1 MMNACQLT
9 NHIVESGMGNS
20 SFPHFPLAE
29 LHAHLGASIDLGI
42 YWQIAHEQGIRL
54 PTKDYHEFI
63 EFVTLSEN
71 SKSTLNDWLNK
82 VLHPVL
88 EPISSGTHAVD
99 RGTYEIFSGAYR
111 SNNITL
117 LELRNNPMK
126 HNHNGQID
134 LDYVILAMLRGMERA
149 LLEYPMLSAGLIF
162 CMAREFSYEQNEVI
176 VEKAIKYHKRGVV
189 AIDFA
194 GPANPNFHF
203 EDYKEL
209 IKKAKAAGLR
219 VTSHSGEVKEAD
231 DMWEALEFVEPDRIG
246 HGIRAAYD
254 KELMRELVKRDVV
267 LEVCPMSNLVT
278 QAVENWDEIAF
289 ILRTFIENNVKFTI
303 NTDWPETIV
312 DAHLRKQYSTLLEK
326 SILTAEELERC
337 NKIAFE
343 SSFIPGKGLE
353 PYL

>member
-1 MMNACQLT
+1 MTQT
-9 NHIVESGMGNS
+9 

-71 SKSTLNDWLNK
+71 SKSTLNEWLAK

-111 SNNITL
+111 ANNITL

-149 LLEYPMLSAGLIF
+149 LLEYPTLSAGLIF
-162 CMAREFSYEQNEVI
+162 CTAREFSYEQNEI
-176 VEKAIKYHKRGVV
+176 IIEKAMKYHKRGVV
-189 AIDFA
+189 GIDFA
-194 GPANPNFHF
+194 GPANPHFHF
-203 EDYKEL
+203 KDYAEVVN
-209 IKKAKAAGLR
+209 KARAAGLH
-219 VTSHSGEVKEAD
+219 VTSHSGEVKEAN
-231 DMWEALEFVEPDRIG
+231 DMWEALEFVQPERIG

-254 KELMRELVKRDVV
+254 KELMQELVKRGTV

-278 QAVENWDEIAF
+278 QAVENWEEMEF
-289 ILRTFIENNVKFTI
+289 ILKTFVENNVKFTI

-312 DAHLRKQYSTLLEK
+312 DAHLRKQYRALYEK
-326 SILTAEELERC
+326 HILTEEELEQC
-337 NKIAFE
+337 NRTAFE
-343 SSFIPGKGLE
+343 STFIKGRGLDT
-353 PYL
+353 YL